1 MADTVDID
9 LYADVDHEF
18 AQVTWFVFCWSVAVG
33 VQYYSTLL
41 LNKLGYAYCKNTNI
55 E

>member
-18 AQVTWFVFCWSVAVG
+18 AQVTFLVVFCFDLHSCFI
-33 VQYYSTLL
+33 LF
-41 LNKLGYAYCKNTNI
+41 
-55 E
+55 